1 MSVRVHL
8 DNPHQFYTNLD
19 FITGKIILNLTSD
32 ETISAVVVKLEGE
45 SKTILI
51 KPPPEFAR
59 GQPLA
64 REDRN
69 RIAMES
75 HKILYKVQTVFP
87 PASSPTVAN
96 QQSFT
101 LRAGHHEY
109 PFRFKIPFNNMC
121 GDKDMEKIGVGIGGR
136 LGLIDLPANVP
147 HVHKAL
153 PPSLSGFPGQAEIR
167 YYVKVTVQRPQIW
180 KENRR
185 SAVGF
190 KFMPIE
196 PPRPAVSSAEA
207 FARRAHTFKP
217 STYQPQKKGLFG
229 KTPQPVTTDPFSVL
243 VDARLPSPT
252 ILVCRTPLP
261 LRLLVKKQTEST
273 QQIFLRRLEIDLI
286 GTTHVRA
293 QNVVREEQSFFPVLN
308 LHGIAVP
315 IGSPGDQVGTES
327 AVSPSLWD
335 RVPLPPTVTPSFAT
349 CNLSRTY
356 HLDLRVTIS
365 CGTAGDIHV
374 SPSFDRTWN
383 FTCSQ
388 SSTGTNTSN
397 PPPLPCRSLLRYHSS
412 TRTCRPSRRRR
423 RLLCFLPSLP
433 TNPSL

>member
-1 MSVRVHL
+1 MKTASTGKKQPSMSVRVHL

-19 FITGKIILNLTSD
+19 YISGKIILNLTTD

-51 KPPPEFAR
+51 KPPPDYGRDKPPTRDE
-59 GQPLA
+59 
-64 REDRN
+64 RN

-87 PASSPTVAN
+87 PVSSPTVAN

-121 GDKDMEKIGVGIGGR
+121 GDKEMQNVGVGIGGR
-136 LGLIDLPANVP
+136 LGLIDMPANVP

-153 PPSLSGFPGQAEIR
+153 PPSLSGFPGEAEIR
-167 YYVKVTVQRPQIW
+167 YYVKVTVQRPSIW

-185 SAVGF
+185 SAIGF

-196 PPRPAVSSAEA
+196 PPRPPPSNAEA
-207 FARRAHTFKP
+207 FARRAHTFRP
-217 STYQPQKKGLFG
+217 TMYHPQKRALFG
-229 KTPQPVTTDPFSVL
+229 RTMAAMPPSDPFSVL

-261 LRLLVKKQTEST
+261 LRLLIKKQNDSPE
-273 QQIFLRRLEIDLI
+273 QIFLRGLEVDLI
-286 GTTHVRA
+286 GTTCVRA
-293 QNVVREEQSFFPVLN
+293 QSVIREEQSLFPVLN
-308 LHGIAVP
+308 LHGLAIP
-315 IGSPGDQVGTES
+315 IGQPGDPGGTES
-327 AVSPSLWD
+327 VASPSLWD

-356 HLDLRVTIS
+356 NLDLRVII
-365 CGTAGDIHV
+365 GYGHVGDISV
-374 SPSFDRTWN
+374 SHDSH
-383 FTCSQ
+383 
-388 SSTGTNTSN
+388 
-397 PPPLPCRSLLRYHSS
+397 LE
-412 TRTCRPSRRRR
+412 
-423 RLLCFLPSLP
+423 LCIILTLLPSHKP
-433 TNPSL
+433 K

>member
-19 FITGKIILNLTSD
+19 FISGKIILNLTTD
-32 ETISAVVVKLEGE
+32 ETISAIVVKLEGE

-51 KPPPEFAR
+51 KPPPDYGRDAPRTRDE
-59 GQPLA
+59 
-64 REDRN
+64 RN
-69 RIAMES
+69 RISMES
-75 HKILYKVQTVFP
+75 HKILYKIQSVFP

-121 GDKDMEKIGVGIGGR
+121 GDADMQNIGVGIGGR

-153 PPSLSGFPGQAEIR
+153 PPSLSGFPGEAEIR
-167 YYVKVTVQRPQIW
+167 YYVKVTVQRPSIW

-185 SAVGF
+185 SAIGF

-196 PPRPAVSSAEA
+196 PPRPPTTQAEA
-207 FARRAHTFKP
+207 FARRPHTFKP
-217 STYQPQKKGLFG
+217 SMYQPQKKGLFG
-229 KTPQPVTTDPFSVL
+229 RTPQPVTSNPFSVL

-261 LRLLVKKQTEST
+261 LRLLIKKQTNSPE
-273 QQIFLRRLEIDLI
+273 QIFLRGLEVDLI
-286 GTTHVRA
+286 GITHVRA
-293 QNVVREEQSFFPVLN
+293 QQVVRDEQSLFPVLN
-308 LHGIAVP
+308 LHGLAIPV
-315 IGSPGDQVGTES
+315 GEPGDPVGTE
-327 AVSPSLWD
+327 AVVNSSLWD

-349 CNLSRTY
+349 CNLSRAY
-356 HLDLRVTIS
+356 HLDLRVIIGYGS
-365 CGTAGDIHV
+365 VGNINV
-374 SPSFDRTWN
+374 SY
-383 FTCSQ
+383 
-388 SSTGTNTSN
+388 
-397 PPPLPCRSLLRYHSS
+397 PLVCDTDKTDHHLSHTPK
-412 TRTCRPSRRRR
+412 
-423 RLLCFLPSLP
+423 
-433 TNPSL
+433 

>member
-19 FITGKIILNLTSD
+19 FISGKIILNLTSD

-45 SKTILI
+45 TKTILI
-51 KPPPEFAR
+51 KPPPNYTT
-59 GQPLA
+59 GQPPT
-64 REDRN
+64 RDERN
-69 RIAMES
+69 RIAMEQ
-75 HKILYKVQTVFP
+75 HKILYKVQAVFP

-101 LRAGHHEY
+101 LRAGHYEY

-121 GDKDMEKIGVGIGGR
+121 GDKEMQNVGVGLGGR

-153 PPSLSGFPGQAEIR
+153 PPSLSGFPGEAEIR

-185 SAVGF
+185 SAIGF

-196 PPRPAVSSAEA
+196 PPRPPPSSAEA

-229 KTPQPVTTDPFSVL
+229 RTPQPVTSDPISVL
-243 VDARLPSPT
+243 VDARLPSPS
-252 ILVCRTPLP
+252 ILVCRTALP

-273 QQIFLRRLEIDLI
+273 QQIFLRGLEIELI

-293 QNVVREEQSFFPVLN
+293 QAVVREETSLFPVLN
-308 LHGIAVP
+308 LHGLAVP
-315 IGSPGDQVGTES
+315 IGSPGDPVGTES
-327 AVSPSLWD
+327 VVSPSLWNG
-335 RVPLPPTVTPSFAT
+335 VPLPPTVTPSFAT

-356 HLDLRVTIS
+356 RLGLRVTIAY
-365 CGTAGDIHV
+365 GTVGDIHV
-374 SPSFDRTWN
+374 SR
-383 FTCSQ
+383 
-388 SSTGTNTSN
+388 
-397 PPPLPCRSLLRYHSS
+397 HSYQ
-412 TRTCRPSRRRR
+412 
-423 RLLCFLPSLP
+423 
-433 TNPSL
+433 